1 MRSPRIIVIVFLCAL
16 AMTGG
21 VAVASPSCG
30 QYTYPDDGKCVDA
43 RNKGSSK
50 WMRKLDWNFNS
61 SRW

>member
-43 RNKGSSK
+43 RNKGSSN